1 MSCNNIFEKEFELYL
16 RDTDKNNKMR
26 FSSYLNLMQE
36 IGGMHASQ
44 IGHGLKEE
52 IKTGKAWIV
61 IAWKLDIFKRP
72 SWNEN
77 LKVRTWIGKVDKI
90 YHYRDYELLDSNN
103 EVVAKGVAQWVMV
116 DTINNKIMKAE
127 ESCVEEFN
135 VIEREDFDN
144 NIKKINARV
153 NIDNANQIFEYVIQ
167 KRDTD
172 KNNHMNN
179 VIYLDL
185 ALEGLEDKVIDRISS
200 IEIHYK
206 TECKY
211 GDKITFFSEEI
222 DGQTKIYIMDENK
235 EKLHSQVI
243 LK

>member
-1 MSCNNIFEKEFELYL
+1 MTKSAIYEKDFELYL
-16 RDTDKNNKMR
+16 RDTDKNNNMR

-36 IGGMHASQ
+36 VGGMHATQ
-44 IGHGLKEE
+44 LGHGLKEE

-72 SWNEN
+72 SWNEKI
-77 LKVRTWIGKVDKI
+77 KVRTWIGKVDKI

-116 DTINNKIMKAE
+116 DTINNRIMKAE
-127 ESCVEEFN
+127 ESYVEEFN

-144 NIKKINARV
+144 NIKKINASV

-185 ALEGLEDKVIDRISS
+185 ALEGLEDEVIDKISN

-211 GDKITFFSEEI
+211 GDKITFLKEEI

-235 EKLHSQVI
+235 EKLHSQVT